1 MTHQPFEYSLNRP
14 GSLIAS
20 LPAVLGFV
28 PEKSL
33 VLVSIEDGQL
43 GAVMRVDLP
52 DVLGQDLDPLV
63 GVLAS
68 ASPEAAVAVIVD
80 ADGAGCPVCNE
91 DYQMLACDL
100 ADAMRGQA
108 IDLWAVHVVDRVQD
122 GGRWHCADGC
132 GAHGPVDDP
141 EVSPLAVAAV
151 VGGRRLYGSRADLQQ
166 VIAAENGAEL
176 LVSRIQQVEDDSRAG
191 RVEDPDGCTRR
202 GVLAAIRAAGRVAAG
217 KRLSDAAMAELA
229 HHLTDSAARDALY
242 ALAVGSDAGR
252 AETLWTLLSRRLP
265 EPWRL
270 EALVLLAFSAY
281 VRGDGPLAGIALGEA
296 LRCDP
301 AHRMAGMLDQA
312 LQSGMRPDQIRELAL
327 TGYRVAD
334 RVGIEL
340 PPRQRFG
347 RRAG

>member
-1 MTHQPFEYSLNRP
+1 MTHQPLDYSLNRP
-14 GSLIAS
+14 GSLIAA

-52 DVLGQDLDPLV
+52 DVLAQDLDPLADILV
-63 GVLAS
+63 S
-68 ASPEAAVAVIVD
+68 ASPEGVIAVIVD
-80 ADGAGCPVCNE
+80 ADGAGCLVCNE
-91 DYQMLACDL
+91 DYQVLSRDL
-100 ADAMRGQA
+100 AEALHGRA

-122 GGRWHCADGC
+122 GGSWHCADGC
-132 GAHGPVDDP
+132 GERGLVDDP
-141 EVSPLAVAAV
+141 EVSPMAVAAV
-151 VGGRRLYGSRADLQQ
+151 VGGRRLYGSRADLQK
-166 VIAAENGAEL
+166 VIAAENGADS
-176 LVSRIQQVEDDSRAG
+176 LVSRIRQIEDEGRAG

-202 GVLAAIRAAGRVAAG
+202 GVLVAIRAARRVAAG
-217 KRLSDAAMAELA
+217 KRLSDAALADLA

-242 ALAVGSDAGR
+242 ALAVGRDAGR
-252 AETLWTLLSRRLP
+252 AEALWTLLSRRLP
-265 EPWRL
+265 QPWRL

-281 VRGDGPLAGIALGEA
+281 VRGDGPLAGIALCEA

-301 AHRMAGMLDQA
+301 THRMAGMLDKA

-327 TGYRVAD
+327 AGYRVAD
-334 RVGIEL
+334 RIGVEL
-340 PPRQRFG
+340 PPRERFG